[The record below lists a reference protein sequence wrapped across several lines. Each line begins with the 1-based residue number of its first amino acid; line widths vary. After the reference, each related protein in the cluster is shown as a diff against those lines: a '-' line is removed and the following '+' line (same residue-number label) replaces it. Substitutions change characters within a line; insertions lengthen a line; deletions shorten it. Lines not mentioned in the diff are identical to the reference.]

1 MKKPCKNHG
10 TVADVSEWAGS
21 MDKKQ
26 MEREIVELR
35 DELKRVS
42 TGSHAELPVSMTATE
57 LIKYLIEE
65 RTRTNRLLE
74 GITRRIK
81 SLEEEIGTMEINS
94 QEAYAPGS
102 REIVLSGVDARLV
115 NFVQARGMACAEEA
129 RAFMG
134 YRGNNAACA
143 RLNRLHKAGLL
154 DRLQVG
160 HKVYYRYDAGK
171 ATNTLIV
178 APPQ

>member
-1 MKKPCKNHG
+1 MKKPCKNRG
-10 TVADVSEWAGS
+10 TVADVSEWAGF

-42 TGSHAELPVSMTATE
+42 AGSHVELPVSMTAAE
-57 LIKYLIEE
+57 LMKYLIEE

-74 GITRRIK
+74 GITKKIK
-81 SLEEEIGTMEINS
+81 SLEEEISEMDLGAKE
-94 QEAYAPGS
+94 YAPGS
-102 REIVLSGVDARLV
+102 REVILSNTDARVV
-115 NFVQARGMACAEEA
+115 NFVQTRGMACAEEV
-129 RAFMG
+129 RTFMG